1 MRSFR
6 IELKDFYNVQGGT
19 LEGTVIDYPWNG
31 ENDWGWKRPAL
42 LIGPGGT
49 YWSITN
55 RECDPIAS
63 AFLGKGFQTFILKYL
78 CAPDGV
84 RYPEQ
89 LIEEASAVDYI
100 RKHAEEFGV
109 NPEEVFVIGFSAG
122 GHLAA
127 DLATEYFSVREKSGM
142 DLDCRPTAVGLS
154 YPVISAKYG
163 HIDSYNNLLNGYT
176 EAERAA
182 LIDALSLD
190 ERVNEKTPPA
200 FLWHTAEDAC
210 VSPLNSLMYAAAL
223 SKQNIP
229 FELHVYPNG
238 WHGASTCDHE
248 INDHAEFLRRNA
260 RWIEDCASFFHTF
273 TKEKF

>member
-1 MRSFR
+1 MRSFCVK
-6 IELKDFYNVQGGT
+6 LKEFYDVRGGE
-19 LEGTVIDYPWNG
+19 LEGIVVDYPWNDQK
-31 ENDWGWKRPAL
+31 NPNWKRPAL
-42 LIGPGGT
+42 LIVPGGT

-63 AFLGKGFQTFILKYL
+63 AFLGKGFQTFTLRYL

-89 LIEEASAVDYI
+89 LIEEAAAVDYI
-100 RKHAEEFGV
+100 RKHAEELDV

-127 DLATEYFSVREKSGM
+127 DLAIEYDSVKEKSGM
-142 DLDCRPTAVGLS
+142 ELDCRPTAIGLS

-163 HIDSYNNLLNGYT
+163 HVDSHNNLLNAYAET
-176 EAERAA
+176 EKAE
-182 LIDALSLD
+182 LSRELNLD
-190 ERVNEKTPPA
+190 ERVNKRTPPA

-223 SKQNIP
+223 SGQNIP
-229 FELHVYPNG
+229 FEIHIYPNG
-238 WHGASTCDHE
+238 WHGGATCDYE

-260 RWIEDCASFFHTF
+260 RWIDDCASFFRLF